1 MKIVLDTNCL
11 LVIIP
16 KSSKYRKVYDNILNG
31 KISLVVTSEIINEY
45 EEKLIDFYSNS
56 VASNI
61 IKLLK
66 KLDNVEFKEIFY
78 KFNLIPNDP
87 DDNKFV
93 DCAISSA
100 ANFIVTNDKHYNVL
114 DSIKFPKVTHIKL
127 EDFCKK
133 I

>member
-16 KSSKYRKVYDNILNG
+16 KSSKYRKVYDHILNG
-31 KISLVVTSEIINEY
+31 KITLVVTSEIIIEY

-66 KLDNVEFKEIFY
+66 KLENVEFKEIFF
-78 KFNLIPNDP
+78 KFNLIANDP

-93 DCAISSA
+93 DCAISSVA
-100 ANFIVTNDKHYNVL
+100 DYIVTNDKHFKVL
-114 DSIKFPKVTHIKL
+114 DAIKFPKVKHIKL

>member
-16 KSSKYRKVYDNILNG
+16 KSSKYRKVYDHILDG

-45 EEKLIDFYSNS
+45 EEKLIDFYSS
-56 VASNI
+56 AVASNI

-78 KFNLIPNDP
+78 KFN
-87 DDNKFV
+87 F
-93 DCAISSA
+93 
-100 ANFIVTNDKHYNVL
+100 
-114 DSIKFPKVTHIKL
+114 
-127 EDFCKK
+127 
-133 I
+133 